1 MEKEETITLSQF
13 DQLLTDA
20 LLKQKESIENEI
32 TYYKEL
38 CTTYESEFQRIDVLL
53 KRGLNLEQFSEMIQD
68 VFTTIKR
75 RKETLTM
82 LYKK

>member
-1 MEKEETITLSQF
+1 MEKEETITLAQF

-32 TYYKEL
+32 TYFKEL
-38 CTTYESEFQRIDVLL
+38 CTTYEFEFQRIEALL
-53 KRGLNLEQFSEMIQD
+53 KRGITVEHFTEMIQD
-68 VFTTIKR
+68 VINTIKR

-82 LYKK
+82 LYTK